1 MSVQSWQTTSSGMAV
16 AVYQPA
22 STDCPGDGDPTPC
35 SEKDFGDE
43 ELQAIME
50 SLDEQGLLQ
59 DLIDDSNASS
69 EDQSQ
74 RREQGGWIVQNDD
87 GTIELIRFHEVTG
100 ADIEYRYTTID
111 GVNPNQKPEN
121 TVAIIHTHPYR
132 DREPIKN
139 ETVLENGLTPDQIEE
154 YGGMENIISEELFR
168 ADTRPSR
175 GDIEAAAVLPDIKHV
190 VISRVEMFVY
200 EAEWDD
206 ESDEPQNEV
215 FEQFDN
221 CGYFTPKPNS

>member
-1 MSVQSWQTTSSGMAV
+1 MAV

-22 STDCPGDGDPTPC
+22 SADCPGDDEPTPC

-43 ELQAIME
+43 ELQTIME
-50 SLDEQGLLQ
+50 SLEEQGLLQ
-59 DLIDDSNASS
+59 DLIDDSSASS

-74 RREQGGWIVQNDD
+74 RREQGGWVVQNDD
-87 GTIELIRFHEVTG
+87 GTIELIRFHEVSG
-100 ADIEYRYTTID
+100 ADIEYRYTRIVGLST
-111 GVNPNQKPEN
+111 GQKPDN
-121 TVAIIHTHPYR
+121 TVAVIHTHPYR
-132 DREPIKN
+132 DREPVTN
-139 ETVLENGLTPDQIEE
+139 DTVLEDRLSPEQIENR
-154 YGGMENIISEELFR
+154 GGVENIISGGGIP
-168 ADTRPSR
+168 ADTRPST
-175 GDIEAAAVLPDIKHV
+175 GDYNTASRLPDIKHI

-206 ESDEPQNEV
+206 ELDEPRNEV